1 MKKSTKAYQFV
12 HNLLAIIFAIISFVF
27 LANRSTPDEI
37 LNALIW
43 AFISGIT
50 YRMVFDLKTI
60 HFYIGALF
68 ATAMLFIF
76 DWWVIPFIYLI
87 SQSIYRFSCLVVKD
101 GSKTGERPLKR
112 EIFIVLNVINTGVM
126 SALVKLYF
134 MPSMNIDL
142 RHDIVAMFVVCM
154 IECAIGLIF
163 IYLDLKQQEKVS
175 SVTLSIASHLKE
187 TFAIYIVYILMVINI
202 VIMYQ
207 QNGYVGL
214 FVASSCILSLRFA
227 FDKQAKAKQI
237 EAESYT
243 DVLTGVKNKKYYIE
257 VLPEEF
263 INSCAVFFVDFN
275 GFKSINDKHGH
286 DVGDEVIVLGGQIL
300 QKAVR
305 DKDDVIRLGGDEFML
320 LIRDADREVCKG
332 VISRIENLCE
342 ENIYTNGDLKIKI
355 SMSIGVAICPE
366 EGNSKNELSVLA
378 DEKMYKA
385 KQNKEESNV
394 VYVI

>member
-1 MKKSTKAYQFV
+1 MKKSTKVYQFI
-12 HNLLAIIFAIISFVF
+12 HNLLAIIVTVISFVL
-27 LANRSTPDEI
+27 LANKGTPDKT
-37 LNALIW
+37 LNALTW

-68 ATAMLFIF
+68 ATAILFIF
-76 DWWVIPFIYLI
+76 DWWYVPFIYLI
-87 SQSIYRFSCLVVKD
+87 SQVIYRFSCLVVKD

-112 EIFIVLNVINTGVM
+112 EIYIVLNVVNTGII
-126 SALVKLYF
+126 SSLVKLYF
-134 MPSMNIDL
+134 MPTMNINL
-142 RHDIVAMFVVCM
+142 KQDIVAMFIVCV
-154 IECAIGLIF
+154 IECAVGLVF
-163 IYLDLKQQEKVS
+163 IYVDLKQQETIS

-187 TFAIYIVYILMVINI
+187 TFAIYIVYMLMVMNI

-207 QNGYVGL
+207 QSGYVGL
-214 FVASSCILSLRFA
+214 FVASSCIISLRFA

-263 INSCAVFFVDFN
+263 TNSCAVFFIDFN
-275 GFKSINDKHGH
+275 GFKSINDRYGH
-286 DVGDEVIVLGGQIL
+286 DVGDDVIVLGGQVL

-332 VISRIENLCE
+332 VINRIENLCE
-342 ENIYTNGDLKIKI
+342 ENIYINGDLEVKI

-366 EGNSKNELSVLA
+366 EGHSKSELSVLA

-385 KQNKEESNV
+385 KQNKQKSNV
-394 VYVI
+394 VYEI